1 MLYLAVY
8 FTKPTCYA
16 IFFFYIY
23 FPHFYQASPACL
35 MPRIDNSFSFKPNPL
50 KCSLLPLKLSIALIP
65 APPSISFISRDQAVS
80 RFKSFLVPISGLSLF
95 VRYGSWVAMP
105 QLHLLV

>member
-1 MLYLAVY
+1 MFHLTVY
-8 FTKPTCYA
+8 FTKPACYT

-23 FPHFYQASPACL
+23 FLHFYQASPACL
-35 MPRIDNSFSFKPNPL
+35 IPRIDNSFSLNPKPL

-65 APPSISFISRDQAVS
+65 APPSISFISCDQAVS

-95 VRYGSWVAMP
+95 VKYGSCVAIP
-105 QLHLLV
+105 QLHL